1 MALIELNGASVF
13 LDNRPIL
20 QDIHWQLQPGE
31 HWAVLGGNGAG
42 KSTFLRLLAGVVW
55 PRPHDSRRYAFDGT
69 VSWSPIRA
77 REHTALLS
85 PETQERYWRRLQ
97 DGADHEKGWN
107 LVAWE
112 AIVAGIFG
120 SELLHQ
126 NPTSEDLHRTGEVIQ
141 QLHLEELAERPLQ
154 TLSQGQLR
162 RVLLAR
168 AVVARPQVLFLDEA
182 CSGLDVASRHEMLDM
197 IQALAEG
204 GQQIVTTTH
213 REAEIVP
220 AINRVLRL
228 ENGRVVANEVRV
240 ATVPAGRTVAV
251 PRAVKASAEPAAH
264 SGEVLISLQDVSVY
278 IDGTPVLHDLNW
290 EFLSGQHWAVA
301 GRNGA
306 GKSTLFRLLRGEL
319 SPALGGS
326 IERFGSCKREPVWEI
341 GKRIALLSP
350 LLQARF
356 AEQLPVEDAVASGF
370 FHRLGAPEPI
380 TPEQRERVQEVMEL
394 CRLEGLK
401 GRIFGRLSYGQT
413 RRVLL
418 ARALVY
424 KPRIL
429 LLDEALDGLDAAARE
444 EFSELLDRLA
454 GEGTALAVVSH
465 HEEDWPSLVTHVM
478 RLEAGRIVEAGPR
491 S

>member
-1 MALIELNGASVF
+1 MALIELTGAFVS
-13 LDNRPIL
+13 LDNHAVL
-20 QDIHWQLQPGE
+20 QDISWQLQPGE

-42 KSTFLRLLAGVVW
+42 KSTFLRLLAGLIW

-69 VSWSPIRA
+69 VSWSPLRA

-85 PETQERYWRRLQ
+85 PETQERYWRQLQ
-97 DGADHEKGWN
+97 DGTDHEKGWN
-107 LVAWE
+107 LAAWE
-112 AIVAGIFG
+112 AIAAGIFG

-126 NPTSEDLHRTGEVIQ
+126 NPTTADLQRTAEVIH
-141 QLHLEELAERPLQ
+141 QLHLEDLAERPLQ

-168 AVVARPQVLFLDEA
+168 AVVARPRVLFLDEA
-182 CSGLDVASRHEMLDM
+182 CSGLDAASRHEMLDL
-197 IQALAEG
+197 IQSLAEG

-228 ENGRVVANEVRV
+228 EHGRIAANEIREPG
-240 ATVPAGRTVAV
+240 TSTRTSAAA
-251 PRAVKASAEPAAH
+251 PQPMGSSAMAASH

-301 GRNGA
+301 GHNGA

-319 SPALGGS
+319 SPALGGV
-326 IERFGSCKREPVWEI
+326 IERFGCRKREPVWEI

-370 FHRLGAPEPI
+370 FHRLGAPEPL
-380 TPEQRERVQEVMEL
+380 TAEQQKRVEEVMAL
-394 CRLEGLK
+394 CRLETLR
-401 GRIFGRLSYGQT
+401 GRTFGRLSYGQT

-424 KPRIL
+424 HPRIL

-444 EFSELLDRLA
+444 EFSTLLDQLA
-454 GEGTALAVVSH
+454 GTGTSLAVVSH

-478 RLEAGRIVEAGPR
+478 RLEAGRIMEAGPVT
-491 S
+491 